1 VLREAQGPVDR
12 YVPTERPHAVARE
25 ENRDRVYEDS
35 LAKCRFHVY
44 PTPVWCKT
52 DSGKAVMK
60 IVRIWRRDDAIRLP
74 VSDYVTVQGGLGI
87 GRGLGIT
94 SEVMPGEQLGQYMGH
109 VGSRAVYNATD
120 SGYGHLLD
128 ENTVLDCTFFSR
140 HYCLPSH
147 CNDYRGVVNRHTGED
162 GEANCEIVPG
172 DGDEIWLVATRGISP
187 GPLGYAELLTY
198 YGEGYAVAIVSV

>member
-1 VLREAQGPVDR
+1 MSDGHHMVLREAQGPVDR
-12 YVPTERPHAVARE
+12 YVPTERPNAVARE

-35 LAKCRFHVY
+35 LAKGRFHVY
-44 PTPVWCKT
+44 PAP
-52 DSGKAVMK
+52 
-60 IVRIWRRDDAIRLP
+60 
-74 VSDYVTVQGGLGI
+74 GGLGI

-94 SEVMPGEQLGQYMGH
+94 SEVMPGERLGQYMGH

-147 CNDYRGVVNRHTGED
+147 CNDYRGVVNRHTGEA
-162 GEANCEIVPG
+162 GESNCEIVRG
-172 DGDEIWLVATRGISP
+172 DGDEIWLVATRRISP